1 MDLEIIKPR
10 ANKRRDEKNQTR
22 RNIKSDNFSQILW
35 IPSKFT
41 LASFSQLP
49 SRDDLIWGNF
59 QSLDI
64 STISQFSELILR
76 LASQDAQRPIQIVL
90 FQKRLFSFSFLH
102 QKCTKLKHLIKVR
115 LPPRDFLKYSHK
127 LFLQTNFQNNFLMY
141 TFWSGIA
148 KLSGS
153 QIKS

>member
-22 RNIKSDNFSQILW
+22 RNIKSDNFW

-64 STISQFSELILR
+64 STISQFSELI
-76 LASQDAQRPIQIVL
+76 ANSV
-90 FQKRLFSFSFLH
+90 SE
-102 QKCTKLKHLIKVR
+102 
-115 LPPRDFLKYSHK
+115 
-127 LFLQTNFQNNFLMY
+127 
-141 TFWSGIA
+141 
-148 KLSGS
+148 
-153 QIKS
+153 

>member
-1 MDLEIIKPR
+1 MDLEIIRPR

-22 RNIKSDNFSQILW
+22 KNIKSDKFSQILW

-64 STISQFSELILR
+64 STISQFSELI
-76 LASQDAQRPIQIVL
+76 ANSV
-90 FQKRLFSFSFLH
+90 SE
-102 QKCTKLKHLIKVR
+102 
-115 LPPRDFLKYSHK
+115 
-127 LFLQTNFQNNFLMY
+127 
-141 TFWSGIA
+141 
-148 KLSGS
+148 
-153 QIKS
+153 